1 MVYFCMRHP
10 CLAALII
17 AGVIFDV
24 AIVGG
29 LVNNISTGKSI
40 FNRKLKFGFYM
51 ADDDSGK

>member
-1 MVYFCMRHP
+1 MIYFCMRHP

-29 LVNNISTGKSI
+29 FVNSIPTGKSI
-40 FNRKLKFGFYM
+40 FNRKLRFGFYI